1 MKACLIG
8 KTLKH
13 SFSKE
18 IHEGLG
24 TSYALREVAPNLLAS
39 FVKSK
44 EFSFYN
50 VTIPYKEE
58 IMPFLDEIHSSAK
71 AVGAVNTVVTKGG
84 KIIGYNTDL
93 YGMSRSF
100 HKHGVC
106 PAGKN
111 VVILGSGGTSKTAQA
126 YLKESGA
133 KKITVV
139 SRTGEWNYQNCQTL
153 TDTQIIIN
161 TTPVGMFPNVTERI
175 VNLDCF
181 PALEFVFDAIYNP
194 LKTTLLLQ
202 AEEKNIPYANGLEML
217 VYQAVGAEELWQDKP
232 IDSALAS
239 NILSSLYREKA
250 NIVLIGMPSCGKT
263 TLGKVIANR
272 LNMPF
277 VDFDEEIEQAE
288 KMTIPQLFQ
297 SKGEEY
303 FRQKESQ
310 ITQYFGK
317 ENGRVLSVGGGTPT
331 AKENRDALKRNGIV
345 FYVQRDLD
353 KLITSGRPLSQK
365 EGVNALFEK
374 RDAHY
379 RAACDYVVENN
390 ATIDAAAE
398 EIIKRYEENFS
409 N

>member
-1 MKACLIG
+1 
-8 KTLKH
+8 
-13 SFSKE
+13 
-18 IHEGLG
+18 
-24 TSYALREVAPNLLAS
+24 
-39 FVKSK
+39 
-44 EFSFYN
+44 
-50 VTIPYKEE
+50 
-58 IMPFLDEIHSSAK
+58 
-71 AVGAVNTVVTKGG
+71 
-84 KIIGYNTDL
+84 
-93 YGMSRSF
+93 
-100 HKHGVC
+100 
-106 PAGKN
+106 
-111 VVILGSGGTSKTAQA
+111 
-126 YLKESGA
+126 
-133 KKITVV
+133 
-139 SRTGEWNYQNCQTL
+139 
-153 TDTQIIIN
+153 
-161 TTPVGMFPNVTERI
+161 
-175 VNLDCF
+175 
-181 PALEFVFDAIYNP
+181 
-194 LKTTLLLQ
+194 
-202 AEEKNIPYANGLEML
+202 
-217 VYQAVGAEELWQDKP
+217 
-232 IDSALAS
+232 
-239 NILSSLYREKA
+239 
-250 NIVLIGMPSCGKT
+250 MPSCGKT

-331 AKENRDALKRNGIV
+331 TKENRDSLKRNGII

-379 RAACDYVVENN
+379 RVACDYVVENN

>member
-71 AVGAVNTVVTKGG
+71 AVGAVNTVVTKGE
-84 KIIGYNTDL
+84 KTIGYNTDL

-139 SRTGEWNYQNCQTL
+139 SRTGEWNYQNYQTL

-331 AKENRDALKRNGIV
+331 TKENRDALKRNGIV